1 MFKNTQSIIE
11 NALESLSMNKTYEY
25 KEYEPN
31 KVYPIDDS
39 VLSGMEAFI
48 SYKDIKNTAVEAPSG
63 DPNSNYGIGA
73 SIAALN
79 NRLHNVPYCP
89 VSLLGKND
97 KGGFVFNA
105 KLSGAIE
112 DTVDYLDLLECLAT
126 MKENDEICIAID
138 SPGGYIHSGV
148 VICTHILM
156 CKGTVRTNAVG
167 LCASAGSLIWSAG
180 HICTVEPTATLMWH
194 MSSHMDYGNSLA
206 IKDEA
211 ILQVGFVK
219 NVLLAASAAK
229 GHITQ
234 EEIDRICTNPNVAI
248 YISAAEMQHRIE
260 NHIKGVA

>member
-1 MFKNTQSIIE
+1 METNKQPQ
-11 NALESLSMNKTYEY
+11 ESKVLPLTEELS
-25 KEYEPN
+25 
-31 KVYPIDDS
+31 
-39 VLSGMEAFI
+39 SGMEGFI
-48 SYKDIKNTAVEAPSG
+48 SYKDIRNTAVEAPSG
-63 DPNSNYGIGA
+63 DPNSNYGIGN

-89 VSLLGKND
+89 VSVLGKNE
-97 KGGFVFNA
+97 KGGLVFNA

-126 MKENDEICIAID
+126 MKENDEICITID

-156 CKGTVRTNAVG
+156 CKGLVRTNAVG

-229 GHITQ
+229 GHITP
-234 EEIDRICTNPNVAI
+234 EEIERICTNPNVAI
-248 YISAAEMQHRIE
+248 YIPASEMLQRIA
-260 NHIKGVA
+260 NHTQEVA